1 MSLSRERPMVTRSL
15 ARGNRSRDPSPV
27 SMEISAMGAEA
38 PILYPLRGTLREGGA
53 AGSVGGGRDGWP
65 PPLDREIALAHADFG
80 VLALAEPDLDLA
92 PGPVRRTFWRVG
104 QQVVVVQLVRDAV
117 EDLDQLADLVGKEEG
132 PAGLL
137 RDLAQ
142 EPARAAREQARLPA

>member
-38 PILYPLRGTLREGGA
+38 PILYPLHAALRAGEGRGEE
-53 AGSVGGGRDGWP
+53 SVGGGRDGWP
-65 PPLDREIALAHADFG
+65 PALDRKITLAYADFS

-92 PGPVRRTFWRVG
+92 PGPIRRTFRRVG
-104 QQVVVVQLVRDAV
+104 QQVVVVQLVR
-117 EDLDQLADLVGKEEG
+117 
-132 PAGLL
+132 
-137 RDLAQ
+137 
-142 EPARAAREQARLPA
+142 